1 MRSLVRAPQLRFVA
15 GADPGRKVTWLELF
29 FDLIFVAAVAQVGE
43 PLGDDYTLS
52 GLIRYSTLFILIW
65 WAWLGNSVFATRFN
79 SDDVLQRVLT
89 LVQMFAV
96 AAMAANAGDALDS
109 RSSAGFAAAYAV
121 IRLVL
126 VAQYWR
132 ARQVDCARGLA
143 TRYLAGHGVA
153 AVFWLLSAF
162 VPAPA
167 RFVIWA
173 VALAI
178 DLGTPWLAVAHSVQV
193 PPDAA
198 HLPERF
204 GLFTLILLGESIIA
218 VMHGMKSQ
226 EDWSVAAGSSAF
238 LGMAIAFLLWWW
250 YFDGATAAAEQHV
263 RTRADAI
270 RFHVLSYAHLP
281 LYLGIAAAGAGIE
294 RVVHLGTASALHG
307 HDGLILAGAL
317 AVSMLSL
324 TLIAAV
330 GARRRSEPRGL
341 AAHLLVTCAVIGGGL
356 ASTHWRPV
364 GLVVF
369 LALACA
375 AHVALSLRACP
386 KASVRCVT
394 GRHLPH
400 PSERPASTPTQQPIR

>member
-1 MRSLVRAPQLRFVA
+1 MTSLVRAPQLRFVA
-15 GADPGRKVTWLELF
+15 GAEPGRKVTWLELF

-43 PLGDDYTLS
+43 PLRDDYTLS
-52 GLIRYSTLFILIW
+52 GLVRYTTLFILIW
-65 WAWLGNSVFATRFN
+65 WAWIGTSVFATRFN

-96 AAMAANAGDALDS
+96 AAMAANASDALDS
-109 RSSAGFAAAYAV
+109 RSSAGFAAAYAAM
-121 IRLVL
+121 RLVL

-132 ARQVDCARGLA
+132 ARQIECARGLA
-143 TRYLAGHGVA
+143 TRYLSGHGVA
-153 AVFWLLSAF
+153 ALLWLLSAF
-162 VPAPA
+162 VPAPG

-178 DLGTPWLAVAHSVQV
+178 DLGTPWLAVAHSVKA

-218 VMHGMKSQ
+218 VMQGMKSQ
-226 EDWSVAAGSSAF
+226 EDWSAPAALSAF

-250 YFDGATAAAEQHV
+250 YFDGATAAGEQHI
-263 RTRADAI
+263 RTRAEAI

-281 LYLGIAAAGAGIE
+281 LYLGIAAAGAGVE
-294 RVVHLGTASALHG
+294 RVVHLGTASELHG
-307 HDGLILAGAL
+307 SDGAILPIAI

-330 GARRRSEPRGL
+330 GPARRSERRRVTAHVSIAVVVVASGL
-341 AAHLLVTCAVIGGGL
+341 MSAHWL
-356 ASTHWRPV
+356 PV
-364 GLVVF
+364 ALVVF
-369 LALACA
+369 LAAACA
-375 AHVALSLRACP
+375 VQLALALTPWGPRMEGNLLGLP
-386 KASVRCVT
+386 GFRDTRPERCW
-394 GRHLPH
+394 
-400 PSERPASTPTQQPIR
+400 